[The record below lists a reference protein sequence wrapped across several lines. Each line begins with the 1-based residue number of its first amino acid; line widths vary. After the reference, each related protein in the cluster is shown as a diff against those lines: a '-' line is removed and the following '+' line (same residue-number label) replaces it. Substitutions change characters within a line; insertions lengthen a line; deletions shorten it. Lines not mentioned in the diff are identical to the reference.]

1 MRIAPLILAL
11 LLAAA
16 CAAGDRAADAEL
28 DRWSLAPELRIGAV
42 DDPEY
47 ALTTVGGVLPGP
59 DGTILVSQP
68 QEMTIRVFDAE
79 GRVVRSIGRSG
90 EGPGEF
96 QGLDRMG
103 WRGDTL
109 YVTDYQLRRI
119 NYFLADGTA
128 LASVRVAAPALEPP
142 FVPTV
147 PHSFMRDGSG
157 ILTPAYF
164 LRMGSIDSVP
174 LLRLGPGDALDTLLW
189 MDRRN
194 NSLAVT
200 IGSSNMY
207 ATQPFTDHDIEAVA
221 PDGSMIVIVRRNAAD
236 AVPSAEFPVTAIDA
250 GGDTLWS
257 VTIPYAPVPLAQ
269 EVVDSVLDDRTKD
282 LGTERMPGPE
292 LRSLYAQA
300 MYRPATWPPVSRVLV
315 GTGNTIWLAREAAPS
330 DSTRWLVLDSNGS
343 PQAEL
348 NVPSDVS
355 LRYVDGDVL
364 WAVQTDE
371 FDVPYVL
378 RYRLQRD

>member
-1 MRIAPLILAL
+1 MRIAPLIVAL
-11 LLAAA
+11 FAAA

-28 DRWSLAPELRIGAV
+28 DRWSLVPELRIGAV

-47 ALTTVGGVLPGP
+47 ALTIIGSVLPGP

-68 QEMTIRVFDAE
+68 QEMTIRVFDRE
-79 GRVVRSIGRSG
+79 GRVVRNIGRSG
-90 EGPGEF
+90 DGPGEF
-96 QGLDRMG
+96 RGLGRMG

-128 LASVRVAAPALEPP
+128 LASERVATPELEPP
-142 FVPTV
+142 FIPSVPN
-147 PHSFMRDGSG
+147 SFMRDGSG

-164 LRMGSIDSVP
+164 VGMGSVDSVP

-189 MDRRN
+189 MNRRN
-194 NSLAVT
+194 NTLSVA
-200 IGSSNMY
+200 IGSSNMHT
-207 ATQPFTDHDIEAVA
+207 TQPFTDHDIEAVA
-221 PDGSMIVIVRRNAAD
+221 PDGSMIVIVRRNAAE
-236 AVPSAEFPVTAIDA
+236 AIPNAEFPVSAIDA

-257 VTIPYAPVPLAQ
+257 VTIPYAPVPVAQ
-269 EVVDSVLDDRTKD
+269 EVVDSVLEDRTKD
-282 LGTERMPGPE
+282 LGRERMPRAE
-292 LRSLYAQA
+292 LRSLYAEA
-300 MYRPATWPPVSRVLV
+300 MYRPATWPPVSRLLI
-315 GTGNTIWLAREAAPS
+315 GTDNTIWLAREALPS
-330 DSTRWLVLDSNGS
+330 DSTRWLVLDSTGS

-378 RYRLQRD
+378 RYRLHRE